1 MRRPLFARLS
11 APLVLAAGLLAG
23 CAPGAA
29 QPIERAVPGDAAG
42 IRLSFAP
49 VVRQVAPAV
58 VSITSRKVTVERGPI
73 FGDPFFDFFF
83 RDFGGL
89 GRPRPRVETS
99 LGSGVILRPDGLVVT
114 NHHVIE
120 GAEEI
125 EVVLADRRT
134 FQARVIGSDRAS
146 DLAFLRLDVRGER
159 LPTLPLGD
167 SDAIEVGDLVLAI
180 GNPFG
185 IGQTVTSG
193 IVSATGRTHPSLEKD
208 VSFIQTDAAINPGN
222 SGGALVTL
230 DGRLIGIN
238 TAIFTRSGGSI
249 GIGFAVPANLVAAR
263 LAALETGRGEIVR
276 PWLGAQ
282 LQPVDG
288 ELARS
293 LGLDRPRGVLV
304 RRVIPDSPAARAGLQ
319 PGDVVT
325 SVDGVPVDDPPSL
338 TYRLS
343 LKSPGERAR
352 LAVWRRGQERI
363 LALPIEAPDRRPR
376 NVTTLEGRHP
386 LDGLVVGDLTP
397 GLADELE
404 LGDVERGVVVLG
416 TEPGRFAGRL
426 GLRRGDV
433 IESLNGRRVG
443 SVGELRE
450 AVRRGTQGRWQ
461 IGVRRG
467 EQQLVVSVG

>member
-1 MRRPLFARLS
+1 VRRPLR
-11 APLVLAAGLLAG
+11 APLAAALGLALGLLAS
-23 CAPGAA
+23 CAAGEA
-29 QPIERAVPGDAAG
+29 QPVERVLPSDAASL
-42 IRLSFAP
+42 RLSFAP

-58 VSITSRKVTVERGPI
+58 VSITSRKVTVGRGPS

-83 RDFGGL
+83 RDFGGF
-89 GRPRPRVETS
+89 GRPRVETS

-114 NHHVIE
+114 NHHVVE

-134 FQARVIGSDRAS
+134 FAARVLGSDRAS
-146 DLAFLRLDVRGER
+146 DLAFLRMDARGER
-159 LPTLPLGD
+159 LPTLALGD

-193 IVSATGRTHPSLEKD
+193 IVSAKGRTHPSLEKD

-230 DGRLIGIN
+230 DGKLVGIN

-263 LAALETGRGEIVR
+263 LAALEGGRGQIAR
-276 PWLGAQ
+276 PWLGAE
-282 LQPVDG
+282 LQAVDG
-288 ELARS
+288 ELAKA

-304 RRVIPDSPAARAGLQ
+304 RRVTADSPAARAGLQ
-319 PGDVVT
+319 PGDVVL

-338 TYRLS
+338 GYRLS
-343 LKSPGERAR
+343 LKPLGDRAR
-352 LAVWRRGQERI
+352 LQVWRRGQERVV
-363 LALPIEAPDRRPR
+363 AVPVEAADRRPR

-386 LDGLVVGDLTP
+386 LDGLVVGELTP
-397 GLADELE
+397 GLAEELE
-404 LGDVERGVVVLG
+404 LGDLDRGVVVLG
-416 TEPGRFAGRL
+416 AEAGRFAGRL

-433 IESLNGRRVG
+433 IESVNGRRVG

-450 AVRRGTQGRWQ
+450 VVRRGAQGRWQ

-467 EQQLVVSVG
+467 EQQLVLSVG